1 MNEYL
6 LMLANSLCFVGI
18 MSFVITTI
26 FFTLGKFVEKQIVIN
41 NIDYLITDTMGSFPS
56 IIKPELKQ
64 SIKDSINSSY
74 QNIKINTDDTI
85 SKMNSSL
92 IKKAYIFST
101 MLLVICL
108 LGSFSLSKMININF
122 SMILLQSILLVVG
135 VAIVEIVFMLAV
147 SMNYIIADPNQPK
160 KYLMNKLMV

>member
-64 SIKDSINSSY
+64 SIKDSI
-74 QNIKINTDDTI
+74 INLM
-85 SKMNSSL
+85 KVM
-92 IKKAYIFST
+92 KK
-101 MLLVICL
+101 LLR
-108 LGSFSLSKMININF
+108 
-122 SMILLQSILLVVG
+122 ILMKW
-135 VAIVEIVFMLAV
+135 F
-147 SMNYIIADPNQPK
+147 N
-160 KYLMNKLMV
+160 